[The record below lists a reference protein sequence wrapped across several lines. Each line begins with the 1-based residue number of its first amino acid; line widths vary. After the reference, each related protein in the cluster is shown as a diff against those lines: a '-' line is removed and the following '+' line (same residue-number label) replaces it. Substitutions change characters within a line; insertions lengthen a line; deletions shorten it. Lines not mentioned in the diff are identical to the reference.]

1 MQSLSE
7 FRVRA
12 LRQVALFAALMFGL
26 SACGG
31 GGGGGGNTSGGSG
44 PSVTISGK
52 ITFDRVPFKTPV
64 GTGLNFN
71 GIVESPARDVVVE
84 AVQPGNVLGGEVVVA
99 TTTTNATGDYV
110 LSVPSNTTIFIRAK
124 AQMLKAGAAPTWNF
138 KVLNNTNNDALYV
151 MDGTASSSGSVSSTR
166 NLRATSGWGATGY
179 TGTRAAAPFAIL
191 DTMYQVKALVL
202 SAKGDTAFP
211 ALDLFWSVNNRPAS
225 PFCPDNGNIV
235 SSLYTTFS
243 ASNPNDE
250 CSTPTAGRDG
260 IYVLGD
266 FSQGDTDEFD
276 QHVIAH
282 EAGHYFEDQFS
293 RSDSIGGEHG
303 LNDRLD
309 LRVAFGEGWGD
320 AFGAMALNDPVYRDS
335 FSGQTQDSSFNLES
349 STPSAPGWFSEF
361 STLKILWD
369 LFDGANEPNDTVALG
384 FTPIYNVMTGAQSST
399 DALTGIFPF
408 ARALKA
414 NNAAAATGINALLA
428 EHSIVSNVDDFASF
442 ETNTGGSADA
452 LPIYTDIQ
460 PNSGTRQVCGN
471 ADSVIG
477 FYNKLGNRR
486 FLRLVL
492 TQQTTITITATGPAG
507 TPPPDPDIYL
517 WRRGQLLAI
526 ADAVGVQEILPM
538 AGQSPLTLAAGTYV
552 IEVFEYSHTDAAEP
566 QRGRTCINV
575 SVTG

>member
-1 MQSLSE
+1 MQSSAD
-7 FRVRA
+7 FRMRA
-12 LRQVALFAALMFGL
+12 LKQFVLLAAVLLGV

-31 GGGGGGNTSGGSG
+31 GGGSGGSG
-44 PSVTISGK
+44 GSTSNVTISGK
-52 ITFDRVPFKTPV
+52 ITFDRVPFKATP

-71 GIVESPARDVVVE
+71 GIIESAARNVVVE
-84 AVQPGNVLGGEVVVA
+84 AVQPGNVLGGETVVA
-99 TTTTNATGDYV
+99 STTTDVAGDYTMQ
-110 LSVPSNTTIFIRAK
+110 VPANTTVFIRAK
-124 AQMLKAGAAPTWNF
+124 AQMLKTGTAPTWNF
-138 KVLNNTNNDALYV
+138 KVLNNTSSDALYV
-151 MDGTASSSGSVSSTR
+151 MDGTAASSGSVSSTR
-166 NLRATSGWGATGY
+166 NLRATSGWGGTTY

-191 DTMYQVKALVL
+191 DTMYHVKSLIL
-202 SAKGDTAFP
+202 SAKADTAFP

-225 PFCPDNGNIV
+225 PFCPDAGNVV

-260 IYVLGD
+260 IYILGD
-266 FSQGDTDEFD
+266 YSQNDTDEFD

-282 EAGHYFEDQFS
+282 EAGHYFEDRFS
-293 RSDSIGGEHG
+293 RSDSIGGEHAI
-303 LNDRLD
+303 NSKLD

-335 FSGQTQDSSFNLES
+335 TGANADGGFNLES

-361 STLKILWD
+361 STFKILWD

-414 NNAAAATGINALLA
+414 SNAAAVTGINALLA
-428 EHSIVSNVDDFASF
+428 EHSIVSNVDDFGSS
-442 ETNTGGSADA
+442 ETNAGGSADA

-460 PNSGTRQVCGN
+460 PNGGTRQVCGN
-471 ADSVIG
+471 ADTVIG

-486 FLRLVL
+486 LLRLVL
-492 TQQTTITITATGPAG
+492 TQQTTITVTATGPAG
-507 TPPPDPDIYL
+507 TPAPDPDVYL
-517 WRRGQLLAI
+517 WKRGQLLAI

-538 AGQSPLTLAAGTYV
+538 AGQPPLSLAAGTYV

-575 SVTG
+575 SLTG